1 MRNIL
6 ANFSVQSKKHFAEK
20 LKQIWLQPDYES
32 AKKYATTCMNEYELK
47 YLQAIKGLEDCL
59 EDSL

>member
-6 ANFSVQSKKHFAEK
+6 AKIPGKNKASFAEK
-20 LKQIWLQPDYES
+20 LKQICLQPDYES
-32 AKKYATTCMNEYELK
+32 AKSYAARFIDDHEKQFTE
-47 YLQAIKGLEDCL
+47 AIDILESGL